1 MMKAK
6 EYREA
11 KRKTIG
17 WRTPTMVLAFEEVGK
32 KKITGLEGSGP
43 GDVAV
48 VLTDPV
54 ET

>member
-1 MMKAK
+1 MMRAK

-11 KRKTIG
+11 KRKMIG
-17 WRTPTMVLAFEEVGK
+17 WRTPTMVLAFEVGK